1 MTLNADKQAT
11 RYANIIFIKELA
23 RNDEQLFPF
32 PIYRELRE
40 KTPVRFDEERG
51 SWDIFRYEDVHRIL
65 KDPAT
70 FSSRRGLEVRGETL
84 LTMDQPKH
92 THMRNLVNKAF
103 TPKAINDLAPRITSI
118 TNELLDQVIK
128 NGKMDVVHDL
138 ATPLPVIV
146 IAELL
151 GVPSKDR
158 MLFKDWSDTMVKGVE
173 GNSEEAFAQM
183 VAERDKAEK
192 ELAEYFLTI
201 LNERRNKPE
210 DDLVSALLV
219 AEIDGE
225 KLQEQEILRFCILL
239 LVAGNETT
247 TNLITNAIRIMTE
260 QPAIQD
266 QVRQHPEFVKTTVEE
281 TLRYYPPIVAI
292 GRIATQDVEI
302 GGQLIREGQ
311 QVVSWVGSANRDP
324 EKFEKPDTFL
334 PDRKPN
340 PHMGFGFGIHFC
352 LGAPLARLEAQIALD
367 IMLSR
372 FSDMQLAKAPLTPI
386 PSPFVFGVKSFPITF
401 TART

>member
-1 MTLNADKQAT
+1 
-11 RYANIIFIKELA
+11 
-23 RNDEQLFPF
+23 
-32 PIYRELRE
+32 
-40 KTPVRFDEERG
+40 
-51 SWDIFRYEDVHRIL
+51 
-65 KDPAT
+65 
-70 FSSRRGLEVRGETL
+70 
-84 LTMDQPKH
+84 
-92 THMRNLVNKAF
+92 
-103 TPKAINDLAPRITSI
+103 
-118 TNELLDQVIK
+118 
-128 NGKMDVVHDL
+128 
-138 ATPLPVIV
+138 
-146 IAELL
+146 
-151 GVPSKDR
+151 

-173 GNSEEAFAQM
+173 GNSDEAFAQM
-183 VAERDKAEK
+183 VAERDKAES

-201 LNERRNKPE
+201 LNERRKKPE
-210 DDLVSALLV
+210 DDLVSALLD

-247 TNLITNAIRIMTE
+247 TNLITNAIRLMTE

-266 QVRQHPEFVKTTVEE
+266 QVRQHPELVKTTVEE

-292 GRIATQDVEI
+292 GRITTQDVEI
-302 GGQLIREGQ
+302 GGQLIRKGQ

-324 EKFEKPDTFL
+324 EKFENPDSFL

-352 LGAPLARLEAQIALD
+352 LGAPLARLEAQIALE

-372 FSDMQLAKAPLTPI
+372 FSDMQFVKTALTPI
-386 PSPFVFGVKSFPITF
+386 PSPFVFGVKSYPITF

>member
-1 MTLNADKQAT
+1 MNADKQAT
-11 RYANIIFIKELA
+11 RYANIIFMRELA
-23 RNDEQLFPF
+23 RIDEQLFPF

-51 SWDIFRYEDVHRIL
+51 SWDVFRYEDVHRIL

-118 TNELLDQVIK
+118 TNELLDLVIK

-173 GNSEEAFAQM
+173 GNSDEAFAQM
-183 VAERDKAEK
+183 VAERDKAES

-201 LNERRNKPE
+201 LNERRKKPE
-210 DDLVSALLV
+210 DDLVSALLE
-219 AEIDGE
+219 AEINGE

-247 TNLITNAIRIMTE
+247 TNLITNAIRLMTE

-266 QVRQHPEFVKTTVEE
+266 QVRQHPELVKTTVEE

-302 GGQLIREGQ
+302 GGEFIREGQ

-324 EKFEKPDTFL
+324 DKFENPDSFL

-352 LGAPLARLEAQIALD
+352 LGAPLARLEAQIALE

-372 FSDMQLAKAPLTPI
+372 FSDMQFAKTALTPI
-386 PSPFVFGVKSFPITF
+386 PSPFVFGVKSYPITF

>member
-1 MTLNADKQAT
+1 M
-11 RYANIIFIKELA
+11 KELA
-23 RNDEQLFPF
+23 REEDQLLPF
-32 PIYRELRE
+32 PIYRKLRE
-40 KTPVRFDEERG
+40 STPVRFDEDRE
-51 SWDIFRYEDVHRIL
+51 SWDVFRYEDVHRIL

-118 TNELLDQVIK
+118 THDLLDQVLSK
-128 NGKMDVVHDL
+128 GQMDIVHDL

-158 MLFKDWSDTMVKGVE
+158 KLFKDWSDTLVKGVE
-173 GNSEEAFAQM
+173 GNSQEAFAKM
-183 VAERDKAEK
+183 VAERDVAVRELS
-192 ELAEYFLTI
+192 EYFRAILAE
-201 LNERRNKPE
+201 RRSKPE
-210 DDLVSALLV
+210 DDLVSALLE

-225 KLQEQEILRFCILL
+225 KLEEDEILQFCILL

-247 TNLITNAIRIMTE
+247 TNLITNAIRLMTE
-260 QPAIQD
+260 QPAIQE
-266 QVRQHPEFVKTTVEE
+266 QVRTHPELVKTTVEE

-292 GRIATQDVEI
+292 GRVATEDVEI
-302 GGQLIREGQ
+302 GGQQIQKGQ

-324 EKFEKPDTFL
+324 DKFEDPDTFL

-340 PHMGFGFGIHFC
+340 AHMGFGFGIHFC
-352 LGAPLARLEAQIALD
+352 LGAPLARLEGQIALE
-367 IMLSR
+367 ILLSKLG
-372 FSDMQLAKAPLTPI
+372 DMQFTKSKLSPI
-386 PSPFVFGVKSFPITF
+386 PSPFVFGVKSYPITF

>member
-1 MTLNADKQAT
+1 MNADKQAT

>member
-1 MTLNADKQAT
+1 MNADKQAT

-23 RNDEQLFPF
+23 RNDKQLFPF

-51 SWDIFRYEDVHRIL
+51 SWDVFRYEDVHRIL

-386 PSPFVFGVKSFPITF
+386 PSPFVFGVKTYPITF

>member
-1 MTLNADKQAT
+1 MNADKQAT
-11 RYANIIFIKELA
+11 RYANIIFMRELA
-23 RNDEQLFPF
+23 RIDEQLFPF

-40 KTPVRFDEERG
+40 KTPVRFDEDRG
-51 SWDIFRYEDVHRIL
+51 SWDVFRYEDVHRIL

-118 TNELLDQVIK
+118 TNELLDQVIQ

-247 TNLITNAIRIMTE
+247 TNLITNAIRLMTE

-266 QVRQHPEFVKTTVEE
+266 QVRQHPEYVKTTVEE

-324 EKFEKPDTFL
+324 EKFENPDTFL

-352 LGAPLARLEAQIALD
+352 LGAPLARLEAQIALE

-372 FSDMQLAKAPLTPI
+372 FSDMQFAKAPLTPI
-386 PSPFVFGVKSFPITF
+386 PSPFVFGVKNYPITF

>member
-1 MTLNADKQAT
+1 MNPDKQAA
-11 RYANIIFIKELA
+11 RYANIIFMRELA
-23 RNDEQLFPF
+23 RHEDQLFPF

-40 KTPVRFDEERG
+40 NTPVRFDEERE
-51 SWDIFRYEDVHRIL
+51 SWDVFRYEDVHRIL

-103 TPKAINDLAPRITSI
+103 TPKAINDLAPRISSI
-118 TNELLDQVIK
+118 TSELLDQVIHS
-128 NGKMDVVHDL
+128 GKMDVVHDL

-151 GVPSKDR
+151 GVPAKDR
-158 MLFKDWSDTMVKGVE
+158 MLFKEWSDTMVKGVE
-173 GNSEEAFAQM
+173 GNSDEAFAKM
-183 VAERDKAEK
+183 VAERDQAEQ
-192 ELAEYFLTI
+192 ELSAYFLTI
-201 LNERRNKPE
+201 LNERRKQPE
-210 DDLVSALLV
+210 DDLVSALLE

-247 TNLITNAIRIMTE
+247 TNLITNAVRLLTE

-266 QVRQHPEFVKTTVEE
+266 QVRKNPELIKTTVEE
-281 TLRYYPPIVAI
+281 TLRFYPPIVAI
-292 GRIATQDVEI
+292 GRMTTQDVEI
-302 GGQLIREGQ
+302 GGQLIRKGQ
-311 QVVSWVGSANRDP
+311 QVISWVGAANRDP
-324 EKFEKPDTFL
+324 DKFEEPDTFL

-352 LGAPLARLEAQIALD
+352 LGAPLARLEAQIALE

-372 FSDMQLAKAPLTPI
+372 MDDMK
-386 PSPFVFGVKSFPITF
+386 F
-401 TART
+401 THMH

>member
-1 MTLNADKQAT
+1 M
-11 RYANIIFIKELA
+11 RELA
-23 RNDEQLFPF
+23 RHEDQLFPF

-40 KTPVRFDEERG
+40 NTPVRFDEDRN
-51 SWDIFRYEDVHRIL
+51 SWDVFRYEDVHRIL
-65 KDPAT
+65 KDPAA

-103 TPKAINDLAPRITSI
+103 TPKAINDLAPRISSI
-118 TNELLDQVIK
+118 TNELLDQVIQS
-128 NGKMDVVHDL
+128 GKMDVVHDL

-151 GVPSKDR
+151 GVPAKDR
-158 MLFKDWSDTMVKGVE
+158 MLFKEWSDTMVKGVE
-173 GNSEEAFAQM
+173 GSSDEAFAQM

-192 ELAEYFLTI
+192 ELSAYFLAI
-201 LNERRNKPE
+201 LNERRKQPE
-210 DDLVSALLV
+210 DDLVSALLQ

-247 TNLITNAIRIMTE
+247 TNLITNAVRLLTE
-260 QPAIQD
+260 QPAIQN
-266 QVRQHPEFVKTTVEE
+266 QVRQNPELVKTTVEE
-281 TLRYYPPIVAI
+281 TLRFYPPIVAI
-292 GRIATQDVEI
+292 GRMTTQDVEI

-311 QVVSWVGSANRDP
+311 QVVSWVGAANRDP
-324 EKFEKPDTFL
+324 EKFEDPDTFL

-352 LGAPLARLEAQIALD
+352 LGAPLARLEAQIALE

-372 FSDMQLAKAPLTPI
+372 MDDLSFAKTTLTPI
-386 PSPFVFGVKSFPITF
+386 PSPFVFGVKSYPITF
-401 TART
+401 SART

>member
-23 RNDEQLFPF
+23 RNDKQLFPF

-51 SWDIFRYEDVHRIL
+51 SWDVFRYEDVHRIL

-386 PSPFVFGVKSFPITF
+386 PSPFVFGVKTYPITF

>member
-1 MTLNADKQAT
+1 M
-11 RYANIIFIKELA
+11 RELA
-23 RNDEQLFPF
+23 RIDEQLFPF

-40 KTPVRFDEERG
+40 KTPVRFDEDRG
-51 SWDIFRYEDVHRIL
+51 SWDVFRYEDVHRIL

-118 TNELLDQVIK
+118 TNELLDQVIQ

-247 TNLITNAIRIMTE
+247 TNLITNAIRLMTE

-266 QVRQHPEFVKTTVEE
+266 QVRQHPEYVKTTVEE

-324 EKFEKPDTFL
+324 EKFENPDTFL

-352 LGAPLARLEAQIALD
+352 LGAPLARLEAQIALE

-372 FSDMQLAKAPLTPI
+372 FSDMQFAKAPLTPI
-386 PSPFVFGVKSFPITF
+386 PSPFVFGVKNYPITF

>member
-1 MTLNADKQAT
+1 MNTETQGK
-11 RYANIIFIKELA
+11 RYGNIIFMKELA
-23 RNDEQLFPF
+23 SDAAQLLPF

-40 KTPVRFDEERG
+40 KTPVRYDEDRQ

-118 TNELLDQVIK
+118 TNELLDQVASR
-128 NGKMDVVHDL
+128 GKMDIVYDL

-151 GVPSKDR
+151 GVPAKDR
-158 MLFKDWSDTMVKGVE
+158 MLFKEWSDTMVKGVE
-173 GNSEEAFAQM
+173 DNTDAAFAHM
-183 VAERDKAEK
+183 MAERDKAEA
-192 ELAEYFLTI
+192 ELVQYFLKI
-201 LNERRNKPE
+201 LEERRKKPE
-210 DDLVSALLV
+210 DDLVSALLD

-225 KLQEQEILRFCILL
+225 KLQEQDILRFCILL

-247 TNLITNAIRIMTE
+247 TNLITNATRLMTE

-266 QVRQHPEFVKTTVEE
+266 QVRQQPELVKSMVEE

-292 GRIATQDVEI
+292 GRVATQDVEI

-311 QVVSWVGSANRDP
+311 QVVSWVGAANRDP
-324 EKFEKPDTFL
+324 DKFDDPDTFH

-340 PHMGFGFGIHFC
+340 AHMGFGFGIHFC
-352 LGAPLARLEAQIALD
+352 LGAPLARLEAQIALEILLTRFTD
-367 IMLSR
+367 IEFEKTS
-372 FSDMQLAKAPLTPI
+372 LTPI
-386 PSPFVFGVKSFPITF
+386 PSPFVFGVKSYPVTL
-401 TART
+401 RERK

>member
-1 MTLNADKQAT
+1 MNADKQAT

-23 RNDEQLFPF
+23 CNDEQLFPF

-51 SWDIFRYEDVHRIL
+51 SWDVFRYEDVHRIL

-118 TNELLDQVIK
+118 TNELLDLVIK

-352 LGAPLARLEAQIALD
+352 LGAPLARLEAQIALE

-386 PSPFVFGVKSFPITF
+386 PSPFVFGVKTYPITF

>member
-23 RNDEQLFPF
+23 CNDEQLFPF

-51 SWDIFRYEDVHRIL
+51 SWDVFRYEDVHRIL

-118 TNELLDQVIK
+118 TNELLDLVIK

-352 LGAPLARLEAQIALD
+352 LGAPLARLEAQIALE

-386 PSPFVFGVKSFPITF
+386 PSPFVFGVKTYPITF

>member
-1 MTLNADKQAT
+1 M
-11 RYANIIFIKELA
+11 KELA
-23 RNDEQLFPF
+23 NDAAQLLPF

-40 KTPVRFDEERG
+40 KTPVRYDEDRQ

-118 TNELLDQVIK
+118 TNELLDQVSSH
-128 NGKMDVVHDL
+128 GKMDVVHDL

-151 GVPSKDR
+151 GVPAKDR
-158 MLFKDWSDTMVKGVE
+158 MLFKEWSDTMVKGVE
-173 GNSEEAFAQM
+173 DNTDTAFAHM
-183 VAERDKAEK
+183 MAERDKAEA
-192 ELAEYFLTI
+192 ELVQYFLKI
-201 LNERRNKPE
+201 LEERRKKPE
-210 DDLVSALLV
+210 DDLVSALLD

-225 KLQEQEILRFCILL
+225 KLQEQDILRFCILL

-247 TNLITNAIRIMTE
+247 TNLITNATRLMTE
-260 QPAIQD
+260 QPAIQE
-266 QVRQHPEFVKTTVEE
+266 QVRQQPELVKSMVEE

-292 GRIATQDVEI
+292 GRVATQDVKI

-311 QVVSWVGSANRDP
+311 QVVSWVGAANRDP
-324 EKFEKPDTFL
+324 DKFDDPETFH

-340 PHMGFGFGIHFC
+340 AHMSFGFGIHFC
-352 LGAPLARLEAQIALD
+352 LGAPLARLEAQIALE

-372 FSDMQLAKAPLTPI
+372 FSDIEFEQSTLTPI
-386 PSPFVFGVKSFPITF
+386 PSPFVFGVKSYPVTF
-401 TART
+401 REHT

>member
-1 MTLNADKQAT
+1 MNADKQAA
-11 RYANIIFIKELA
+11 RYANIIFMRELA
-23 RNDEQLFPF
+23 GKDDQLFPF
-32 PIYRELRE
+32 PIYCELRE

-51 SWDIFRYEDVHRIL
+51 SWDVFRYEDVHRIL
-65 KDPAT
+65 KDPAA

-128 NGKMDVVHDL
+128 DGKMDVVHDL

-173 GNSEEAFAQM
+173 GNSDEAFAQM
-183 VAERDKAEK
+183 VAERDKAES

-201 LNERRNKPE
+201 LNERRKKPE
-210 DDLVSALLV
+210 DDLVSALLD

-247 TNLITNAIRIMTE
+247 TNLITNAIRLMTE

-266 QVRQHPEFVKTTVEE
+266 QVRQHPELVKTTVEE

-292 GRIATQDVEI
+292 GRITTQDVEI
-302 GGQLIREGQ
+302 GGQLIRKGQ

-324 EKFEKPDTFL
+324 EKFENPDSFL

-352 LGAPLARLEAQIALD
+352 LGAPLARLEAQIALE

-372 FSDMQLAKAPLTPI
+372 FSDMQFVKTALTPI
-386 PSPFVFGVKSFPITF
+386 PSPFVFGVKSYPITF